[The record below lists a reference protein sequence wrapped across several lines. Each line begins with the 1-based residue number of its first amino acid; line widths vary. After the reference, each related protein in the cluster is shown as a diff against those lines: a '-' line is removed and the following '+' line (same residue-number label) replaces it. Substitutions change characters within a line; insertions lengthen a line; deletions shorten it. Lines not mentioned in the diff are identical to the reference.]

1 MVTIL
6 NLTPGEEGGQEA
18 EDGEDDGQFQ
28 TGVSGGHLQAQLDSQ
43 VAAVSFDAFGGAEAL
58 AVVGVAHASVAVTLA
73 GWSHRE
79 TQETGLKQ
87 QGDGF
92 KTTEGHR
99 RLCRG
104 GLGPPSLE
112 PAGSGTT

>member
-1 MVTIL
+1 MVRMTDSSKQ
-6 NLTPGEEGGQEA
+6 GSA
-18 EDGEDDGQFQ
+18 
-28 TGVSGGHLQAQLDSQ
+28 GVICRLSWTHRWQRSPLMPLVVQKHLPLLGLHMLAWPLHLQA
-43 VAAVSFDAFGGAEAL
+43 GA
-58 AVVGVAHASVAVTLA
+58 T
-73 GWSHRE
+73 RRNR
-79 TQETGLKQ
+79 ETGLKQ